1 MDIPR
6 ITPEELKAKVDRG
19 EPVLILD
26 VRKAP
31 DGGKIRGALHV
42 PLAEIETGAA
52 SLPRDREIVAY
63 CR

>member
-6 ITPEELKAKVDRG
+6 ITPEELKAKVD
-19 EPVLILD
+19 
-26 VRKAP
+26 
-31 DGGKIRGALHV
+31 RGALHV